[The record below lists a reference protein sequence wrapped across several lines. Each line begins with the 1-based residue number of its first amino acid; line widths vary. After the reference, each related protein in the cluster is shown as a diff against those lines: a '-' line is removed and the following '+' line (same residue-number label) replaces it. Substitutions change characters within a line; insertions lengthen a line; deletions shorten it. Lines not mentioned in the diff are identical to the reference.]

1 MKTLVQ
7 LGKAGAEGPFENV
20 AAPESEGAVVR
31 LEDVRKVYR
40 TGEIEAVALRGVSLS
55 IDRGEFVAIMG
66 PSGSGKSTMMNIIG
80 CLDRPTSGRYLLGGI
95 DVSTVPK
102 AELAD
107 IRNRLVGFVFQNFNL
122 LPRTSAFENVELPM
136 VYASVPNRERALRV
150 RRALSLVGLA
160 GKEGNYPN
168 QLSGGEQQRVAIA
181 RALVNRP
188 SIILAD
194 EPTGSLDSRTSE
206 EVMDIFAGLNR
217 EHRMTIV
224 LVTHEQDIAAFA
236 HRQIRLRDGLVVE
249 DTANGNARRGGDTD
263 PEVSLRQGV
272 QEAMP

>member
-1 MKTLVQ
+1 MKTAVHIEKDVPD
-7 LGKAGAEGPFENV
+7 GSFESV
-20 AAPESEGAVVR
+20 AATVSKGAVVR

-40 TGEIEAVALRGVSLS
+40 TGEVEALALRGVSLS
-55 IDRGEFVAIMG
+55 IYSGEFVAIMG

-80 CLDRPTSGRYLLGGI
+80 CLDRPTTGRYLLGGI
-95 DVSTVPK
+95 DVSTVPR

-136 VYASVPNRERALRV
+136 VYASVPSRERAVRV
-150 RRALSLVGLA
+150 HEALALVGLA
-160 GKEGNYPN
+160 GKEKNFPN

-181 RALVNRP
+181 RALV
-188 SIILAD
+188 
-194 EPTGSLDSRTSE
+194 
-206 EVMDIFAGLNR
+206 R
-217 EHRMTIV
+217 ERRMTIV

-236 HRQIRLRDGLVVE
+236 HRQVRLRDGEIVE
-249 DTANGNARRGGDTD
+249 DKAD
-263 PEVSLRQGV
+263 PGAYRDGRTVIEAPASQGT